1 MVRFYDIATQ
11 PSRTPSAPVDGAIVF
26 NLPIPPSTNNLFSS
40 SRRGY
45 RFKSRRYNAW
55 LTEAGWI
62 LKVQR
67 SRLIVGPV
75 QVVIRA
81 TPKRRRRDADNL
93 IKPLLDLLVS
103 ARVIEGD
110 DWRTVRS
117 VTAAW
122 VDGIEP
128 GLVRVEVRAA

>member
-1 MVRFYDIATQ
+1 MPGQ
-11 PSRTPSAPVDGAIVF
+11 IVL
-26 NLPIPPSTNNLFSS
+26 NLPIPPSTNNLFVS

-67 SRLIVGPV
+67 AGRIAGPV

-110 DWRTVRS
+110 DWRVVRS

-122 VDGIEP
+122 CDGIEH
-128 GLVRVEVRAA
+128 GLVRVEIRQA